1 MALDADHA
9 VILGEGHELVLQG
22 FVAGGHHEADVHQGT
37 VFLHR
42 GAHEERVAVDFVI
55 EELRLL
61 LVDLVDG
68 LDAADALE
76 PLQGLVHHVDG
87 EHGRGVEHREFV
99 DVGAVVE
106 HRGDVAAHAAQG
118 VLPDDG
124 EDDAGRADV
133 LLRATVDEVVL
144 GDVHGTGHDVGGH
157 VRDERARAVDV
168 LVDLGAVDRVV
179 RGDMQIVKVGR
190 DLESL
195 RDIGVV
201 LVLGAG
207 DGVGVADALGLL
219 EGLVGPDARIQV
231 GGLLLQVVH
240 RHIEE
245 LQGGAA
251 AQEDDFVGVGDMEK
265 FLPEGAGPVHH
276 GIPLLGAVGNGKDG
290 NAGAA
295 EILQGLDGIVDGD
308 LRQEAG
314 AGIEDMD
321 FFHDFKVLSISF
333 RKIMIYY

>member
-1 MALDADHA
+1 
-9 VILGEGHELVLQG
+9 
-22 FVAGGHHEADVHQGT
+22 
-37 VFLHR
+37 
-42 GAHEERVAVDFVI
+42 
-55 EELRLL
+55 
-61 LVDLVDG
+61 
-68 LDAADALE
+68 
-76 PLQGLVHHVDG
+76 
-87 EHGRGVEHREFV
+87 
-99 DVGAVVE
+99 
-106 HRGDVAAHAAQG
+106 
-118 VLPDDG
+118 
-124 EDDAGRADV
+124 
-133 LLRATVDEVVL
+133 
-144 GDVHGTGHDVGGH
+144 
-157 VRDERARAVDV
+157 
-168 LVDLGAVDRVV
+168 
-179 RGDMQIVKVGR
+179 MQIVKVGR

-219 EGLVGPDARIQV
+219 EGLVGPDARVQV

-251 AQEDDFVGVGDMEK
+251 AQEDDLMGVGNMEK

-276 GIPLLGAVGNGKDG
+276 GIPLLGAVGNGEDG
-290 NAGAA
+290 DAGAA
-295 EILQGLDGIVDGD
+295 EILQGLDGIVNGD